1 MKIKKK
7 SKETKRIKK
16 KMKPTVHHRYDRAE
30 DLEEGK
36 KRKIKR
42 NRYEKNETHPS
53 LSVRPNRRPKKGKLK
68 K

>member
-16 KMKPTVHHRYDRAE
+16 MKPTVHRLYDQAE

-42 NRYEKNETHPS
+42 NRYEKNETH
-53 LSVRPNRRPKKGKLK
+53 L
-68 K
+68 

>member
-42 NRYEKNETHPS
+42 NRYEKNETH
-53 LSVRPNRRPKKGKLK
+53 L
-68 K
+68 